1 MFSAG
6 LPLQIVAIFAL
17 LRLIVCTEI
26 VDQLSNILGKSV
38 QNPNYQQLSQEIIES
53 KFPFAKTTCIKDA
66 LGVFLPMCLKHGMES
81 ISPSLRAE
89 TAMKLSVCEFEASG
103 IHNVP
108 LSCKSTEETSLMDC
122 MMELERSPQWW
133 TTYSGNYQH
142 LSSIC
147 FENSLP
153 YEKDQ
158 ILELFLNITDVYGE
172 FYQNME
178 SQIRQAET
186 QMENQS
192 RENFERLQSMFEV
205 HFNGFSK
212 AAESQQEEFK
222 EQFGEFQNEVFSTF
236 SQSLTLFQDQF
247 TDADS
252 NMLNNVELLQS
263 AFQNIVDEVR
273 ETNIVQ
279 EINTLKLK
287 NLESWKEVTDTSE
300 RAISIQ
306 ENYLQEVDKVFQQFY
321 FDSHEKIQ
329 NIHAEMTQSQLET
342 IDLIQDFNSLIQN
355 SIIPSLTDDL
365 VPHFED
371 VSEQIMSKVAMM
383 DLLVSHKFDEWNEQ
397 LDIAFSKVNGSL
409 NSTIEK
415 IHVLND
421 DLTTF
426 QDNFKVIFSVLKHIG
441 NTIRYILIF
450 VKRVLFKVKIGWISM
465 GVCMVV
471 LKYRALLVIPKVVFN
486 SHRNGTTNLLFRCV
500 VVCFAITMGSMVGS
514 LLIPRYS
521 HQGNS

>member
-1 MFSAG
+1 M
-6 LPLQIVAIFAL
+6 
-17 LRLIVCTEI
+17 
-26 VDQLSNILGKSV
+26 
-38 QNPNYQQLSQEIIES
+38 
-53 KFPFAKTTCIKDA
+53 KF
-66 LGVFLPMCLKHGMES
+66 FLHS
-81 ISPSLRAE
+81 
-89 TAMKLSVCEFEASG
+89 F
-103 IHNVP
+103 
-108 LSCKSTEETSLMDC
+108 
-122 MMELERSPQWW
+122 
-133 TTYSGNYQH
+133 
-142 LSSIC
+142 
-147 FENSLP
+147 
-153 YEKDQ
+153 
-158 ILELFLNITDVYGE
+158 
-172 FYQNME
+172 
-178 SQIRQAET
+178 
-186 QMENQS
+186 
-192 RENFERLQSMFEV
+192 
-205 HFNGFSK
+205 K
-212 AAESQQEEFK
+212 A
-222 EQFGEFQNEVFSTF
+222 
-236 SQSLTLFQDQF
+236 SLTLFQDQF

-279 EINTLKLK
+279 EINTLKLE
-287 NLESWKEVTDTSE
+287 NLESWKEVADTSE

-321 FDSHEKIQ
+321 FDYHEKIQ

-342 IDLIQDFNSLIQN
+342 IDVIQDFNSLIQN

-397 LDIAFSKVNGSL
+397 LDIAFTKVNGSL

-465 GVCMVV
+465 SLFMVV
-471 LKYRALLVIPKVVFN
+471 LRYRAVLLIPKVVFN
-486 SHRNGTTNLLFRCV
+486 SHRNGTTNLFFRCV
-500 VVCFAITMGSMVGS
+500 IVGFAITMGSMVGS
-514 LLIPRYS
+514 LLIPRYF
-521 HQGNS
+521 HQGTS